1 MMSPHPRT
9 WFPLVLFG
17 LTMAL
22 LIFVFSFYWTPQTT
36 ENISTPLPE
45 VTEADY
51 EAAVQLVMAD
61 FWDQYGAAETNEEK
75 LDLVTRMQNNMLSLV
90 VTPSYQANHLEFVIA
105 LNLMEQGLENDDSNK
120 VAEGERRLE
129 AVYEELEWL

>member
-22 LIFVFSFYWTPQTT
+22 LIFVFSFYWTPKNT
-36 ENISTPLPE
+36 ENVSTPLPE
-45 VTEADY
+45 VTDADY
-51 EAAVQLVMAD
+51 EAGAQSIMSD
-61 FWDQYGAAETNEEK
+61 FWDLYSAAENDEEK
-75 LDLVTRMQNNMLSLV
+75 LDLVTRIQNNMLSLV
-90 VTPSYQANHLEFVIA
+90 VTPSYQETHLEFVIA
-105 LNLMEQGLENDDSNK
+105 LNLMEQGFENDDANK

-129 AVYEELEWL
+129 AVFEELEWL